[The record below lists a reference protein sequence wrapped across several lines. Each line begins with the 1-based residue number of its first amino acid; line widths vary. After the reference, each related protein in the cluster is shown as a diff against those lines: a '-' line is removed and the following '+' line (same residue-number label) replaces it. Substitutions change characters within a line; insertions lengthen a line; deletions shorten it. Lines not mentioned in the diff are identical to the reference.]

1 MKIASLSPLSS
12 APLRRKGRS
21 SGAGGSGFASELAAD
36 AAEPQTVTGAA
47 AVASVDALLSLQEVS
62 ETPLDDERAKRRGE
76 ALLEQLDDLRHAL
89 LIGALP
95 LIQLER
101 LTRNLAARRGDVADP
116 RLAEVV
122 GEIELR
128 AAVELAKLGR

>member
-1 MKIASLSPLSS
+1 MIRAIAEKARRMTTVWVRASARS
-12 APLRRKGRS
+12 APL
-21 SGAGGSGFASELAAD
+21 E
-36 AAEPQTVTGAA
+36 
-47 AVASVDALLSLQEVS
+47 QE
-62 ETPLDDERAKRRGE
+62 
-76 ALLEQLDDLRHAL
+76 DDLRHAL

-101 LTRNLAARRGDVADP
+101 LSRNLAARRSGIDDP

>member
-1 MKIASLSPLSS
+1 MGASARS
-12 APLRRKGRS
+12 AP
-21 SGAGGSGFASELAAD
+21 
-36 AAEPQTVTGAA
+36 
-47 AVASVDALLSLQEVS
+47 
-62 ETPLDDERAKRRGE
+62 
-76 ALLEQLDDLRHAL
+76 LEQLDDLRHAL

-101 LTRNLAARRGDVADP
+101 LARNLAVRRGDVADP